1 MKYRLLALAIFLI
14 LVLLCACTPEHT
26 HSFADGF
33 SSDETHHWHQCECKE
48 KDGYEEHTFGEG
60 KIILFPTTER
70 EGQMAYVCTVCSYKK
85 VEPVERLAE
94 SHTHEFSAEAI
105 DGYRHK
111 LVCICGEEG
120 KTSEHT
126 WDEGEIT
133 TPAGEYDTGIR
144 TFSCTECGHKYT
156 ENIPSNIENGL
167 SFLQSTHYRLSD
179 KLHAAPLTIE
189 AEICVDPSHSG
200 RAGAIFG
207 NYYGIRQDYLLE
219 IYENGVPRFY
229 YSDNAGN
236 VRDLRFTNVDV
247 RTGDFVHIA
256 LTFDFEEGMISFY
269 LNGEVA
275 EVLRCEFD
283 LASDVTRYQFVL
295 GGDNRSNNGNY
306 FKGQIRSVSAYSD
319 VRTADEIAHSAEHG
333 TNLYADDLILSYLL
347 NKNSGGKDIN
357 DLSGNGYIIQQEWLD
372 SHEPSIDYAYSFAVV
387 GDTQW
392 LSRYKPE
399 KMEALYDWL
408 LANKDAKKIAHV
420 FGLGD
425 ITDAWNTADKENEWI
440 RAYEYISKLD
450 GVIPYSLIRGNHD
463 ESKYF
468 LKYFATDDY
477 MSQFDGFMIE
487 GDIRNSYRE
496 FTVGSVNYL
505 FLTLDYGASDE
516 MLAWA
521 NEVVASHPDH
531 RVIITTHAYHG
542 YDGGHLSSDNVPSS
556 GNITI
561 NTDVDTSVGNN
572 NRGYNNGQEIWEKLV
587 SLHPNIFLVMSGH
600 TPLEDVFVLQSEG
613 IHGNTVT
620 QMLIDPQWMDPQKDG
635 TGMVCML
642 YFSEDGTE
650 MEVEWICTDN
660 GKYYKEQNQ
669 FSIDFTDCLTGTP
682 HNFSTFYNESCHYLK
697 CECGYIHKESAHE
710 LDGGVLNPDGLM
722 EYTCACGYKK
732 ITSVSEDPVA
742 LELQTLLGGY
752 YNGGR
757 YYISTLIGGVKTTT
771 FFDGTRFFGA
781 DDDGYTLTDGYI
793 TLYDLLMGKQ
803 GNLRLDL
810 GWSVYN
816 GVYSSANADV
826 LKGVYMLATLTK
838 DAEPS
843 DITKVTV
850 EQDGSLL
857 LIRLWAGDSVAV
869 ETSAGRYATAT
880 LINCDGSSL
889 GVKYAA
895 AGSDGLCRFTLPEIS
910 GLVPEYEYLILSV
923 KSGSLEATVHYS
935 EIDVW
940 DGKSVS
946 ESLNGSGTKEDPY
959 LISSGADLAYI
970 AKVVNDAAASTANF
984 KGVYFR
990 MTKSID
996 LGGHE
1001 LLIGSYSA
1009 DKAFHGYFDGDH
1021 HAIKGING
1029 SQSLFGILKDGYIKS
1044 LSLYGQVTTSE
1055 KKGVAGLVSYI
1066 SNATVENVTNF
1077 VNVTGIQQAAGIV
1090 GWLENSAASSVMN
1103 CVNYGTIKAT
1113 SYQIGGIAGFA
1124 KGNISGCVNFG
1135 NVSSSGSGYVG
1146 GIGGSANDAKGTRSV
1161 CVNYGNVSGTDFV
1174 GGVFG
1179 LINKATNDCY
1189 SYGTVTSG
1197 GKNVGDVV
1205 GGGESYLVYAE

>member
-85 VEPVERLAE
+85 VEPVERLTE

-450 GVIPYSLIRGNHD
+450 GVIPYSLVRGNHD

-477 MSQFDGFMIE
+477 MSQFDGFMAE

-516 MLAWA
+516 ILAWA

-531 RVIITTHAYHG
+531 RVVITTHAYHG

-572 NRGYNNGQEIWEKLV
+572 NRGYNNGQKIWEKLV

-620 QMLIDPQWMDPQKDG
+620 QMLIDAQWMDPQKDG

-697 CECGYIHKESAHE
+697 CECGYIHKEAAHD

-732 ITSVSEDPVA
+732 ITSVSDDPVA
-742 LELQTLLGGY
+742 LELQTLINGY

-771 FFDGTRFFGA
+771 FFDGTRFFAA

-826 LKGVYMLATLTK
+826 LKGVYF
-838 DAEPS
+838 
-843 DITKVTV
+843 I
-850 EQDGSLL
+850 
-857 LIRLWAGDSVAV
+857 
-869 ETSAGRYATAT
+869 
-880 LINCDGSSL
+880 
-889 GVKYAA
+889 
-895 AGSDGLCRFTLPEIS
+895 
-910 GLVPEYEYLILSV
+910 
-923 KSGSLEATVHYS
+923 
-935 EIDVW
+935 
-940 DGKSVS
+940 
-946 ESLNGSGTKEDPY
+946 
-959 LISSGADLAYI
+959 
-970 AKVVNDAAASTANF
+970 
-984 KGVYFR
+984 

-996 LGGHE
+996 IGGHE

-1009 DKAFHGYFDGDH
+1009 EKAFHGYFDGDH

-1055 KKGVAGLVSYI
+1055 LKGVAGLVSYI
-1066 SNATVENVTNF
+1066 SNATVENVTNY

-1090 GWLENSAASSVMN
+1090 GWLENSAASSVIN

-1146 GIGGSANDAKGTRSV
+1146 GIGGSSKDAKGTRSD
-1161 CVNYGNVSGTDFV
+1161 CVNYGSISGTDYV
-1174 GGVFG
+1174 GGAFG